1 MRKLEVLRNV
11 KVFCFEKIKARTA
24 TAALPSIST
33 TISSSSTRWV
43 RRLHRQRNYRERNL
57 IFNRMVQAGV
67 NINDNSGSQDS
78 NDNVSSTTSTT
89 TQRNTSSTTNS
100 QLQDDDQN
108 IRSRSKAVCKL
119 NCTYCESR
127 VCLRGMKAMLLAD
140 TRVELYSTDVPPL
153 SVQLVGEDYLTQ
165 NCHCKIR
172 DVACLTC
179 GNVLGYHIT
188 QPCQQCMDACNNGH
202 LWMFHTEEVTSE
214 ERLDFNGNTVLLWTH
229 LSQAE
234 GVENMN
240 AGEDEYEN

>member
-1 MRKLEVLRNV
+1 MRKLAPLASSTLAPSPI
-11 KVFCFEKIKARTA
+11 FTFAA
-24 TAALPSIST
+24 TAVLPSPIST
-33 TISSSSTRWV
+33 SISSSSSTRWV
-43 RRLHRQRNYRERNL
+43 RRLHHIQRNYRERNL
-57 IFNRMVQAGV
+57 LFNRMVQAGV
-67 NINDNSGSQDS
+67 NSSNDSSGSQDTNENNTS
-78 NDNVSSTTSTT
+78 IISTT
-89 TQRNTSSTTNS
+89 TQINSSTSSTTNS
-100 QLQDDDQN
+100 QLQDDEQS
-108 IRSRSKAVCKL
+108 IRTRSKAVCKL

-127 VCLRGMKAMLLAD
+127 AMLLAD

-214 ERLDFNGNTVLLWTH
+214 ERLDFNAEDDVEIVDTV
-229 LSQAE
+229 
-234 GVENMN
+234 
-240 AGEDEYEN
+240 EDEYEQ